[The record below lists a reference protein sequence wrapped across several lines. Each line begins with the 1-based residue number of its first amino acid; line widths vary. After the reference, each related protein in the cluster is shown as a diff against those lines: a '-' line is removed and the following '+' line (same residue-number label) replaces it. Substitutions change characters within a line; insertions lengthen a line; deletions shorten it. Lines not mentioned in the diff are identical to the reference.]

1 MNMPNVVKRVT
12 TSTTEY
18 FAQDDELSLDED
30 LDGEDV
36 DGEDEGDKDEEEP
49 AAPSQ
54 RRRKK

>member
-1 MNMPNVVKRVT
+1 MPNVVKRVT

-18 FAQDDELSLDED
+18 FAQDDELSLDEE

-36 DGEDEGDKDEEEP
+36 NDDEDEGDKDVP

-54 RRRKK
+54 RRRK

>member
-1 MNMPNVVKRVT
+1 MPNVVKRVT

-18 FAQDDELSLDED
+18 FVQNDELNLDEE

-36 DGEDEGDKDEEEP
+36 DPEDEDEEAEEP

-54 RRRKK
+54 RRRK